1 MAIILHE
8 EFFWVFS
15 FKPEFIWWTFFIIDR
30 AQEFIV
36 SLKIPLYGLKFYA
49 STLEVFDDL
58 LLAVLS
64 EVFGFQIST
73 KKINWLSYEAS
84 LFVAVQTHEFFKD
97 IEENYSVANALIL
110 LVLELLFV

>member
-1 MAIILHE
+1 MN
-8 EFFWVFS
+8 
-15 FKPEFIWWTFFIIDR
+15 
-30 AQEFIV
+30 
-36 SLKIPLYGLKFYA
+36 GLKFYA

-97 IEENYSVANALIL
+97 IEENYSVPNTLIL
-110 LVLELLFV
+110 LVLELLFIQYQVCTLNKIRLLSLNIRGSFHVLEIYYLFWLWCESGHVS

>member
-1 MAIILHE
+1 MN
-8 EFFWVFS
+8 
-15 FKPEFIWWTFFIIDR
+15 
-30 AQEFIV
+30 
-36 SLKIPLYGLKFYA
+36 GLKFYA

-97 IEENYSVANALIL
+97 IEENYSVPNTLIL
-110 LVLELLFV
+110 LVLELLFIQYQVCTLNKIRLLSLNIRGSFHVLEIYYLF